1 MSGRTRGRPRLDEV
15 AGIENRLLKIA
26 LKEFLEHGYGGTS
39 MTRIVQLAGVS
50 KTTLY
55 SRFPSKEK
63 LFRAIMYQQI
73 KRIAPAR
80 DLDAFQ
86 GQPDL
91 VEGLTAYANRVLQLG
106 MRGDLLGVNRLIYSE
121 SHRFPEL
128 GAAAAKRTQLGVER
142 IAEFIQEC
150 AAARGKTCKD
160 ARGPAEAYILML
172 RGWYVDVMLHNQKVR
187 AEERQRWVERAVRAL
202 VEGADQW

>member
-55 SRFPSKEK
+55 SRFPSKDK

-80 DLDAFQ
+80 DLEAFE
-86 GQPDL
+86 GPPDL
-91 VEGLTAYANRVLQLG
+91 VEGLTAYGNRVLQLG

-128 GAAAAKRTQLGVER
+128 GAAAARRTQLGVDR
-142 IAEFIQEC
+142 IAEFIEEC
-150 AAARGKTCKD
+150 TAASGKPCKD
-160 ARGPAEAYILML
+160 ARAPAEAYILML

-187 AEERQRWVERAVRAL
+187 AAERQRWVERAVHAL
-202 VEGADQW
+202 VASADQW